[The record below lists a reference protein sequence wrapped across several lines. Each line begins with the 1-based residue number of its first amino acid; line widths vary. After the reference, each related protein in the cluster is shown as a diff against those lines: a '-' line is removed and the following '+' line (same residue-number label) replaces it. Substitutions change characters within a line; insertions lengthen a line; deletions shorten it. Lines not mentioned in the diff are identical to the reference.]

1 MAYKKQLKDKDG
13 NTIYP
18 DVGLNL
24 DDVVYS
30 DDPES
35 VGDDYI
41 DPASYSTTEHKTG
54 GTWIDGKPIYKKT
67 ITYDTNGSLDFSIGT
82 GISNG
87 DELVEFESSMKSTL
101 DAKPKYGNLPVMLVD
116 LGWYIGV
123 RAIAN
128 DLSSIRIIAN
138 NANLVTGMVLHIT
151 MYYTKT
157 TD

>member
-1 MAYKKQLKDKDG
+1 MAIKKQLKDKDG

-41 DPASYSTTEHKTG
+41 DPASYSTDEKKTG

-67 ITYDTNGSLDFSIGT
+67 IVLTFSSVPAAGLAWNH
-82 GISNG
+82 GISNFSKMIAH
-87 DELVEFESSMKSTL
+87 DIVF
-101 DAKPKYGNLPVMLVD
+101 N
-116 LGWYIGV
+116 LGWDRTFYGDSAYLARKDIQLRVGATQIV
-123 RAIAN
+123 L
-128 DLSSIRIIAN
+128 DTVSAN
-138 NANLVTGMVLHIT
+138 NWAGTIYYT
-151 MYYTKT
+151 IYYTKT

>member
-1 MAYKKQLKDKDG
+1 MAIKKQLKDKDG

-41 DPASYSTTEHKTG
+41 DPASYSTDEKKTG

-67 ITYDTNGSLDFSIGT
+67 ITYNTTGVLDFTINT

-87 DELVEFESSMKSTL
+87 DSLVKFESIMESVV
-101 DAKPKYGNLPVMLVD
+101 DATPKYGNLPVMLVD
-116 LGWYIGV
+116 VGWYIGV
-123 RAIAN
+123 RTIAN

-138 NANLVTGMVLHIT
+138 NATIATGMKLRIT

>member
-1 MAYKKQLKDKDG
+1 MAIKKQLKDKDG

-54 GTWIDGKPIYKKT
+54 GTWVDGKPIYKKT
-67 ITYDTNGSLDFSIGT
+67 FYISALPNGTYADYSNTIISGLKDIVSMSGRAYRSSDNFIVPLPLISTTFETSIGIAYVKAT
-82 GISNG
+82 
-87 DELVEFESSMKSTL
+87 
-101 DAKPKYGNLPVMLVD
+101 
-116 LGWYIGV
+116 GV
-123 RAIAN
+123 RIFVGSNRSDMTAY
-128 DLSSIRIIAN
+128 
-138 NANLVTGMVLHIT
+138 IT
-151 MYYTKT
+151 ILYTKT